1 MTVLCIASVTFAGFF
16 EHAHAESL
24 QAFVD
29 IESFVKDAIKPANYG
44 TQIQIF
50 FPLGCVFA
58 QLCMIVLVLNV

>member
-1 MTVLCIASVTFAGFF
+1 MTVLCIASVTFAGFL
-16 EHAHAESL
+16 EHAHTESL

-29 IESFVKDAIKPANYG
+29 IESSVKDAIKPANYG